1 MSQSGGHITV
11 DSEPGVGTTFRL
23 FLPRA
28 QSGAVRKTA
37 DAGDPEDLHGHGKS
51 VLVVEDV
58 ALLRRVVVRQLDEL
72 GYRPLEAATVAAALA
87 ILKSQPI
94 DIVFTDVIVGGGT
107 TGFDLG
113 RVVNSRWPHTRV
125 LFTSGFPQARL
136 NAGGGPPPNACI
148 LNKPY
153 RKNDLAKALAEA
165 QRR

>member
-1 MSQSGGHITV
+1 MSQSGGTITV

-28 QSGAVRKTA
+28 ATSATTTVVGSS
-37 DAGDPEDLHGHGKS
+37 DPEDVQGHGKS

-72 GYRPLEAATVAAALA
+72 GYRPLEAESVAAALA
-87 ILKSQPI
+87 LLERQPVDIL
-94 DIVFTDVIVGGGT
+94 FTDVIVGGGA
-107 TGFDLG
+107 TGFDLA
-113 RVVNSRWPHTRV
+113 RIVASRWPATCV

-136 NAGGGPPPNACI
+136 NAGGGPPPGARI

-153 RKNDLAKALAEA
+153 RKDDLARALVEA